1 MKKMIAVLMVIIV
14 CLGISLCA
22 CSENGNTK
30 SSSDNQEVVTKSES
44 GLVVK
49 GIIGKEKE

>member
-1 MKKMIAVLMVIIV
+1 MKKVIAVLMALIV

-22 CSENGNTK
+22 CGKNGSTN